1 MENPAEEARLRALE
15 SYGVLDTAP
24 EEAFDRLTELAADLF
39 DAPMA
44 LVSLIDAERQWFKSR
59 YGVEADSTPRSIAF
73 CAHAIALDADAAL
86 VVPDAT
92 SDPRFCDNP
101 LVTGDPNVRFYAGAV
116 LTGSDGHN
124 LGTLCVLD
132 DRARPAPSEADLR
145 RLKILARMVVDE
157 LELRRATR
165 IAAEKTS
172 ILDMAE
178 RLSGLGH
185 WAYRAGADRVE
196 WSDETYHIHGV
207 SRGGFEPTVE
217 AVLGLCWPD
226 DAARLAGA
234 FETALETGE
243 GYEVDFR
250 IIRDGGEVRNVIVKA
265 ECLMGEDGKVQT
277 LCGVIQDVT
286 EQRRTVRRLERGQ
299 ARFKLLADNVADVIA
314 RVRLNGECTYI
325 SPAVATMLDYSPA
338 DLMGRRTLSFVY
350 GPDRPDVQALIAGM
364 AKGVDTDTLQH
375 RAVHKDGRLVW
386 VEARCR
392 LVRDASG
399 APVEIVAV
407 ISDISE
413 RKAFETE
420 MAKARDAAETQ
431 ARRAELAETI
441 AGLGHWRL
449 DAATNAITWSPEMYR
464 IYGVDPKAPLDLS
477 ALMDM
482 NHPDDR
488 EESAARLRRQL
499 ETGEP
504 SRNTISRI
512 VRCDGDLRY
521 LAGNSEVERDAT
533 GAIVAVVGTVVDVT
547 AQKTA
552 ELALAA
558 SEHRFRRIA
567 TTASDMIVESD
578 LDGLITYASPASLA
592 LTGFAPEEL
601 VGVDTRTLM
610 EPEDAAKV
618 FRMCQAMISSKGA
631 IASWPVEFRA
641 RHKDGH
647 EIWLECKPALI
658 LDPATG
664 RFVGLTDII
673 RNITPRKALEG
684 QLRRAQA
691 EAEAAAQVK
700 AEFLANMSHELRTPL
715 TSIVGFTQLAV
726 EQPDLGD
733 LARGYIERVG
743 DASRA
748 LLCTVND
755 ILDFSK
761 LEAGQVSFQP
771 KPTSPAKLGRATL
784 DLFTP
789 QAAAK
794 DLTLTLEDAGG
805 VADLVVALDPDRIRQ
820 ILLNLVGN
828 AVKFTDAGG
837 VTLRGRYDAR
847 AGVLRVEVIDSGP
860 GIPPEKRDVLFK
872 RFSQVDGS
880 LTRSHGGSGLGLAI
894 CKGLVEAMG
903 GKIGVDGREGGGSR
917 FWFEIPAPLA
927 TLPDA
932 KDDGPV
938 AEQPTFGGLR
948 VLVVD
953 DHPANRELA
962 RLFLVGVGAEVSEAA
977 DGEAAVELATNW
989 PYDAILMDLR
999 MPKLD
1004 GPGAMRRIHGAAGP
1018 NDATPILAFSADIDE
1033 PLTERLLASGFQGV
1047 VAKPLEPGALFAAI
1061 AAATAFTV
1069 DPAGDEIVDVA

>member
-1 MENPAEEARLRALE
+1 VDNPAEEARLRALE

-24 EEAFDRLTELAADLF
+24 EEAFDRLTQLAADLF

-59 YGVEADSTPRSIAF
+59 HGVDADSTPRSMAF
-73 CAHAIALDADAAL
+73 CAHAIELDAGAAL

-92 SDPRFCDNP
+92 TDPRFADNP

-116 LTGSDGHN
+116 LTGSDGYN
-124 LGTLCVLD
+124 LGTLCVID
-132 DRARPAPSEADLR
+132 DKARPAPSEAELR
-145 RLKILARMVVDE
+145 RLKTLASMVVDE
-157 LELRRATR
+157 LELRRASR
-165 IAAEKTS
+165 VAAEKS
-172 ILDMAE
+172 RILDMAE

-185 WAYRAGADRVE
+185 WSYRPGADRVE
-196 WSDETYHIHGV
+196 WSDEAYHIYGV
-207 SRGGFEPTVE
+207 SKDSFDPTVP
-217 AVLGLCWPD
+217 AALARCWPAD
-226 DAARLAGA
+226 VERLTQV
-234 FETALETGE
+234 FQTAIDTGE
-243 GYEVDFR
+243 GYEVDLR
-250 IIRDGGEVRNVIVKA
+250 IVRDGGEIRNVIIKA
-265 ECLMGEDGKVQT
+265 ECLLGEDGKVDT

-286 EQRRTVRRLERGQ
+286 EQRRAVRRLERGQ

-325 SPAVATMLDYSPA
+325 TPSVTAMLGYSPVELA
-338 DLMGRRTLSFVY
+338 GRRTATFVY
-350 GPDRPDVQALIAGM
+350 GPDRPALLALLDGM
-364 AKGVDTDTLQH
+364 AKGLDTDTIQH
-375 RAVHKDGRLVW
+375 RAVHKDGHLVW

-392 LVRDASG
+392 LVRDAAG
-399 APVEIVAV
+399 APIEVVAV
-407 ISDISE
+407 ISDVSE
-413 RKAFETE
+413 RKAFEAA
-420 MAKARDAAETQ
+420 MAKARDEAETHT
-431 ARRAELAETI
+431 RRAELAETI

-449 DAATNAITWSPEMYR
+449 EAATNAVTWSPQMYR
-464 IYGVDPKAPLDLS
+464 IYGVDPNAPLDLPV
-477 ALMDM
+477 LMEM

-488 EESAARLRRQL
+488 EENAARLRRQL

-504 SRNTISRI
+504 SHDTIARI
-512 VRCDGDLRY
+512 VRLDGELRY
-521 LAGNSEVERDAT
+521 LSGNSEVERDAA
-533 GAIVAVVGTVVDVT
+533 GVIVAVVGTVVDVT

-552 ELALAA
+552 ELALVK

-578 LDGLITYASPASLA
+578 LNGLITYASPASLA
-592 LTGFAPEEL
+592 LTGFTPEEL
-601 VGVDTRTLM
+601 VGADTRALM
-610 EPEDAAKV
+610 EPVDAAKV
-618 FRMCQAMISSKGA
+618 FRMCQAMITSKGA

-641 RHKDGH
+641 RHKEGH
-647 EIWLECKPALI
+647 EIWLECKPALT
-658 LDPATG
+658 LDPVSG
-664 RFVGLTDII
+664 RFAGLTDII
-673 RNITPRKALEG
+673 RDVTPRKALEG

-726 EQPDLGD
+726 EQPDMSD

-771 KPTSPAKLGRATL
+771 QPVSPAKLGRATL
-784 DLFTP
+784 DLFMP
-789 QAAAK
+789 QAGAK

-805 VADLVVALDPDRIRQ
+805 VAGLVVALDPDRIRQ

-837 VTLRGRYDAR
+837 VTLRGGYDEG
-847 AGVLRVEVIDSGP
+847 AGVLSVEVIDTGP
-860 GIPPEKRDVLFK
+860 GIPAEKRDVLFK

-927 TLPDA
+927 IMPDA
-932 KDDGPV
+932 KDDGLG
-938 AEQPTFGGLR
+938 AEQPTFAGLR

-962 RLFLVGVGAEVSEAA
+962 RLFLVGVGAEVSEAV
-977 DGEAAVELATNW
+977 DGEEAVELAAIW

-1004 GPGAMRRIHGAAGP
+1004 GPGAMRRIHEAAGP
-1018 NDATPILAFSADIDE
+1018 NDATPILAFSADIDG
-1033 PLTERLLASGFQGV
+1033 PLTERLLATGFQGV
-1047 VAKPLEPGALFAAI
+1047 VAKPLELGALFAAI

-1069 DPAGDEIVDVA
+1069 DPAEDEIVDVA